1 MLLPVITKIVNMSL
15 DTATVPKSL
24 KIATVSPLLKKPD
37 ADHNQFAN
45 FRPVSNL
52 SLVSKINEKSVAV
65 QLTDYITKHHLGEMF
80 QSAYKVFH
88 STETA
93 LVKVQNDILRAVDTN
108 NSIVLLLLD
117 LSAAFDTVDHSIL
130 LSRLEQRFG
139 VKGKVIQ
146 WIKSYLMDREQFV
159 QIENCKSTLRK
170 LVHGVPQGS
179 VLRRLLYVLYTSP
192 IADITKSCGL
202 QYHLY
207 ADDT

>member
-1 MLLPVITKIVNMSL
+1 
-15 DTATVPKSL
+15 
-24 KIATVSPLLKKPD
+24 
-37 ADHNQFAN
+37 
-45 FRPVSNL
+45 
-52 SLVSKINEKSVAV
+52 
-65 QLTDYITKHHLGEMF
+65 MF

-108 NSIVLLLLD
+108 HSIILLLLV

-170 LVHGVPQGS
+170 LVHGVLQGS
-179 VLRRLLYVLYTSP
+179 VFGRLLYVLYTSP
-192 IADITKSCGL
+192 IADILRAVIYNIIYTLMTRKFLCLSCQVREMNYQPL
-202 QYHLY
+202 NLEWNYV
-207 ADDT
+207 